1 MMEQATAQ
9 FMERLKEVSDGQN
22 RCLIAIDGRC
32 GAGKTTLIKLLT
44 RLYDPTQGQVLLDG
58 VDIRRYDVAALYEL
72 YGIIFQDFGKYAF
85 SVRENIA
92 FGAIDRAVNQQ
103 AVQAAAQQAAAEPF
117 ILHLPQ
123 QYDTPLMRYFSE
135 DGIELSV
142 GQWQKLSVARAF
154 YADSDILILD
164 EPTASLDAIAEQE
177 IFSQFDTLRRGKTTL
192 FVSHRLSSATV
203 ADHIIVLDHGV
214 LAEEG
219 THAEL
224 MARRGEYYRLFTTQA
239 KRYQMQEEPK
249 QTTENTPPP
258 PPHGAATDAAG
269 VQGKKRGVPRYSS
282 PTFCAWKQSTSLPI
296 SIAESM
302 SDSCRCFGSGSWT
315 SMPSTPSSRFRN
327 SMVSSSSD
335 SDVYSGR
342 RYSSEVIPA
351 SSHAFFLLRT

>member
-1 MMEQATAQ
+1 
-9 FMERLKEVSDGQN
+9 
-22 RCLIAIDGRC
+22 
-32 GAGKTTLIKLLT
+32 
-44 RLYDPTQGQVLLDG
+44 
-58 VDIRRYDVAALYEL
+58 
-72 YGIIFQDFGKYAF
+72 
-85 SVRENIA
+85 
-92 FGAIDRAVNQQ
+92 
-103 AVQAAAQQAAAEPF
+103 
-117 ILHLPQ
+117 
-123 QYDTPLMRYFSE
+123 MRYFSE

-249 QTTENTPPP
+249 RTTENTPPP
-258 PPHGAATDAAG
+258 PPHGAATGGAKEKG
-269 VQGKKRGVPRYSS
+269 
-282 PTFCAWKQSTSLPI
+282 
-296 SIAESM
+296 ESY
-302 SDSCRCFGSGSWT
+302 G
-315 SMPSTPSSRFRN
+315 
-327 SMVSSSSD
+327 SSD
-335 SDVYSGR
+335 
-342 RYSSEVIPA
+342 
-351 SSHAFFLLRT
+351 H